1 MTVNQIYGIV
11 NSVAMQMYGDKAV
24 QITDVAGL
32 ISLGDSIMSSATDKD
47 NFLNTLVDR
56 IGRTII
62 SQRAY
67 SVQVS
72 GLINDA
78 FTFGAIMQKIYIDPI
93 QASQSQ
99 QWNLTQ
105 GGTVDQYIIAKPT
118 VKQKLFKT
126 RNTWAVTIT
135 IPDFQLSSA
144 FTSATEMAAFI
155 DAIFLSMRNSME
167 IYLEGMAEMCYAN
180 MIGERI
186 VHTQL
191 NNGHTVIDLL
201 AMYNSL
207 MQTALSTSA
216 AMMNT
221 EFLKFAS
228 ITINLFVKRMGKMS
242 SIYNSEGYKRFTP
255 QDKMRVTMLADFTSA
270 VTSYLQSNTYHDEL
284 VALPK
289 YTEVAYWQGIGAGQ
303 SGFDNTGTVAIRTS
317 DGYTVMQQH
326 VICMLSDE
334 EAIGLTYDN
343 RRSKSAYNASGEYTN
358 FFEKADMGYF
368 NDLSENAV
376 VFTVGALAVPTLSQI
391 ATTQYTYSKA
401 AAGNIVV
408 PLTLNGT
415 DAYSKVNVAGTAL
428 TVAQAT
434 YEAPNLTILNAYLAD
449 QTVGSTV
456 IFNVELTSN
465 AIMQFYIT
473 ISD

>member
-228 ITINLFVKRMGKMS
+228 MTINLFVKRMGKMS